1 MSRQEIYSKM
11 IFITDLFDDK
21 MAKRNYAS
29 VEQQRIYQN
38 TEHKTRRRLLCV
50 LKKGHRGKEDA
61 STRSRL
67 LDLMVDRL
75 IKNSSVNTV
84 FASYS
89 STSKQPFADSDK
101 TNPIHVPKTPG
112 NTQDLSRL
120 FSTARKAVWDHEIVM
135 IVLIENI
142 ETLTQ

>member
-1 MSRQEIYSKM
+1 MVNKILNVDQ
-11 IFITDLFDDK
+11 
-21 MAKRNYAS
+21 
-29 VEQQRIYQN
+29 
-38 TEHKTRRRLLCV
+38 EHKVRIENF
-50 LKKGHRGKEDA
+50 KKDEYQVICYVRKSPGKEDA

-120 FSTARKAVWDHEIVM
+120 FSTARKAVVIVA
-135 IVLIENI
+135 IDFS
-142 ETLTQ
+142 